1 MADKRM
7 KTWVA
12 IVLGAIVVVGVLVVA
27 IVGGSAYFVARHVHA
42 QFVSTDTADA
52 QFASARDRFAGQIA
66 LIELRKDD
74 DPIVHRSA
82 EDAHAAPIQLV
93 RVMVYS
99 PDSRKL
105 VNVSLPMW
113 VLRMAPGKRFSY
125 MSDNMDANL
134 DFGSRRVHL
143 TLEDIERHGPGLILD
158 ESDRHGARVLV
169 WAE

>member
-12 IVLGAIVVVGVLVVA
+12 IVIGAIVVVGVLVVA
-27 IVGGSAYFVARHVHA
+27 IVGGSAYFVARHVRA
-42 QFVSTDTADA
+42 QLVSTDTADA
-52 QFASARDRFAGQIA
+52 QFATARDRFAGQMA

-74 DPIVHRSA
+74 EPIVHRPA
-82 EDAHAAPIQLV
+82 EDAHTAPIQTV

-113 VLRMAPGKRFSY
+113 VLRMAPGRGFD
-125 MSDNMDANL
+125 MSDNMDRNNL
-134 DFGSRRVHL
+134 DFAGSSTNCCLQTR
-143 TLEDIERHGPGLILD
+143 
-158 ESDRHGARVLV
+158 
-169 WAE
+169 

>member
-12 IVLGAIVVVGVLVVA
+12 IVIGAIVVVGVLVVA
-27 IVGGSAYFVARHVHA
+27 IVGGSAYFVARHVRA
-42 QFVSTDTADA
+42 QLVSTDTADA

-125 MSDNMDANL
+125 MSNM

-143 TLEDIERHGPGLILD
+143 TLEDLERHGPGLILD